1 MSAMAKQ
8 DPTLEITIQTT
19 RGSRTFS
26 FAKTTKVSEVIDTA
40 VKEFGFAPGD
50 QFQLVLSSDPSQP
63 LQPERPL
70 VSFGIHDGAVLVL
83 TSIGSGV

>member
-1 MSAMAKQ
+1 MSPSTHS

-19 RGSRTFS
+19 RGSRAFS
-26 FAKTTKVSEVIDTA
+26 FAKTAKVSEVIQSVVEA
-40 VKEFGFAPGD
+40 FGFAPGD
-50 QFQLVLSSDPSQP
+50 QFQLVLSLDPSQP

-70 VSFGIHDGAVLVL
+70 VSYGIEDGTVLVL

>member
-26 FAKTTKVSEVIDTA
+26 FAKTAKISDVIQAIVDA
-40 VKEFGFAPGD
+40 FGFAPGD

-70 VSFGIHDGAVLVL
+70 VSYGIEDGAALVL

>member
-1 MSAMAKQ
+1 MNPSPQ
-8 DPTLEITIQTT
+8 SDPTLEITIQTT

-26 FAKTTKVSEVIDTA
+26 FAKTAKISDVIQA
-40 VKEFGFAPGD
+40 VVEAFGFTPGD

-70 VSFGIHDGAVLVL
+70 VSYGIEDGTVLVL